1 MILSVKSL
9 KCKSVIFK
17 VNGAKNEI
25 IFIAN
30 LLIGNFE
37 NIIIKDKASNKIVGD
52 K

>member
-1 MILSVKSL
+1 MNLSENNL
-9 KCKSVIFK
+9 QCKSVIFK

-37 NIIIKDKASNKIVGD
+37 NIIIKDKASDIIVGD